1 MKPRPWGSREIHM
14 EKTMKWRFTFFGPCA
29 VIALCLLAPP
39 IHPQGAESTI
49 KSSVPPWYDVT
60 KEVTLTGTV
69 SSVME
74 KATPE
79 MKMLG
84 GSHVVVETSSRR
96 VVDASLGRL
105 AMRGEGSLSVTLG
118 EHIQLTGVM
127 KVINDK
133 EVLFTRLV
141 RARGHL
147 YKIRNEHGYTL
158 APESN
163 NGSGDSEIK
172 AERQ

>member
-1 MKPRPWGSREIHM
+1 MG
-14 EKTMKWRFTFFGPCA
+14 KTMNWRFTFFGPCA
-29 VIALCLLAPP
+29 VMALCLLAPP
-39 IHPQGAESTI
+39 IQAQGAESTI
-49 KSSVPPWYDVT
+49 KSSILLWYDVT

-74 KATPE
+74 RATPE

-84 GSHVVVETSSRR
+84 GSHVIVQTTSGK

-118 EHIQLTGVM
+118 EQIRLTGVM

-133 EVLFTRLV
+133 EVLFTRLI
-141 RARGHL
+141 RARGHV
-147 YKIRNEHGYTL
+147 YKIRNEHGYTF
-158 APESN
+158 APESK
-163 NGSGDSEIK
+163 NGSGNSEIK